1 MRTRF
6 QISTSREQTHLLP
19 YRRNPELLQSPNLF
33 TTDSKALNS
42 LSNVLVRTPAVN
54 GLGRAFTETPTN
66 LKVFHPEAVR
76 RDL

>member
-1 MRTRF
+1 MSTRF

-19 YRRNPELLQSPNLF
+19 YRRNPEFLQSPNLF
-33 TTDSKALNS
+33 TTDSKALSS
-42 LSNVLVRTPAVN
+42 LPSALFHTPAVN
-54 GLGRAFTETPTN
+54 GLERASTRTPTN

>member
-1 MRTRF
+1 MRARC
-6 QISTSREQTHLLP
+6 QISTSGEQTHLLS
-19 YRRNPELLQSPNLF
+19 YRRNPEFLQSPNLF

-42 LSNVLVRTPAVN
+42 VLSAPFRISAVN
-54 GLGRAFTETPTN
+54 GLGRAFSEAPRD